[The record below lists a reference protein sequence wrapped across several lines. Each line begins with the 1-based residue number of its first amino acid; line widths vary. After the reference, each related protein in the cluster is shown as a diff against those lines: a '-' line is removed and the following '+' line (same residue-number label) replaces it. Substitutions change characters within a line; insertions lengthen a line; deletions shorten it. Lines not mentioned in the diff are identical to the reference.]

1 MLFSIGMNTLSML
14 LIVKT
19 SDEKNLSMLLI
30 VKTSDDKNLR
40 IDDKLNQI
48 ESLQLC

>member
-1 MLFSIGMNTLSML
+1 MLFSIGMNT
-14 LIVKT
+14 
-19 SDEKNLSMLLI
+19 LSMLLI

-40 IDDKLNQI
+40 IDDKLKQI